1 MKDLITVVRK
11 ENYYNPRLL
20 RKMSCSLQK
29 NKRYWTDG
37 HNTAVSC
44 TNARALEIHQYWTV
58 PRQTQ
63 RITTPSFAQIWLL
76 QYTSII
82 SEERKVSW
90 SWQHP
95 TALLTI
101 CNKTWQTGEWLIPW
115 TQSLVITLPKKDN
128 CSMPELL
135 NDQPRQLI
143 QQSYAVDHKEGIEA
157 ANRENYHWSR
167 GRLQSRKEHHR
178 ADHQPKNP
186 LWETSPAPA
195 RPRPCLHKLREGFDR
210 VWHAILWAA
219 MNNTTSA
226 PTLSKWSNTFM
237 TRPPVQYPSVAAWE
251 TFSEKKIES
260 DRDVYTHPP
269 SSTYFWKGSQQTSLK
284 IIKALSA
291 LEAEQSPISALLIT
305 LIAQQERKKHWQ
317 N

>member
-1 MKDLITVVRK
+1 MAKPSPA
-11 ENYYNPRLL
+11 PRSGL
-20 RKMSCSLQK
+20 
-29 NKRYWTDG
+29 
-37 HNTAVSC
+37 A
-44 TNARALEIHQYWTV
+44 ARSGRQDSV
-58 PRQTQ
+58 QPRG
-63 RITTPSFAQIWLL
+63 PSP
-76 QYTSII
+76 
-82 SEERKVSW
+82 W
-90 SWQHP
+90 SF
-95 TALLTI
+95 
-101 CNKTWQTGEWLIPW
+101 
-115 TQSLVITLPKKDN
+115 TLPKKGN
-128 CSMPELL
+128 LQQCQNHRKIEPQ
-135 NDQPRQLI
+135 QPSK
-143 QQSYAVDHKEGIEA
+143 QSHAESHTEQTEVASGEDHCWRI
-157 ANRENYHWSR
+157 
-167 GRLQSRKEHHR
+167 GRLQSRKGHHM
-178 ADHQPKNP
+178 ADLQPKNP

-251 TFSEKKIES
+251 TFFEKKMES